1 MPPNPALALL
11 NAPLA
16 DLIAVLYKQF
26 SRLLAQA
33 GIALSTQEVAALAE
47 AAAQRQP
54 LPPVAERI
62 RERLAELVRESE
74 HELQARFQM
83 SFAQALSSDMSAV
96 RGWETTAEFLELA
109 NHKSNAELRISAA
122 SSLLLMLGDGRFA
135 HHALTVVDQ
144 DGGVM
149 DVDAC
154 FARRGLCHY
163 AHVPPSAEDWLEQVR
178 AALSSSPPLSSV

>member
-1 MPPNPALALL
+1 MPPNPALTLL
-11 NAPLA
+11 NAPLSE
-16 DLIAVLYKQF
+16 LIAVLYKQF

-33 GIALSTQEVAALAE
+33 DIALSTSEVTALA
-47 AAAQRQP
+47 AAAAERQP

-62 RERLAELVRESE
+62 CERLADLIRESE
-74 HELQARFQM
+74 HELQTRFQM
-83 SFAQALSSDMSAV
+83 SFAQALAADMSAV
-96 RGWETTAEFLELA
+96 SGWETTAEFLELA
-109 NHKSNAELRISAA
+109 NHKNNAELRISAA

-135 HHALTVVDQ
+135 HHALAVVDH

-163 AHVPPSAEDWLEQVR
+163 TRVPPLAEDWLAQVR
-178 AALSSSPPLSSV
+178 AALSS